1 MRRNNSWIDHLRYRW
16 CNIHP
21 FSHALSITNKDGSVF
36 WICLEESRP
45 AEIII
50 GKNARCCGIIR
61 IHWEQDILEICDLR
75 IVEKHRGNGLG
86 TEILLWIISYAQQE
100 NIQQIWAI
108 VSPEN
113 FCDFDRLMDW
123 YLRYGFHRE
132 SPDGKFLIM
141 DL

>member
-1 MRRNNSWIDHLRYRW
+1 MGNNISWIKHLKYRR

-21 FSHALSITNKDGSVF
+21 SSNAISITTNEESIY

-61 IHWEQDILEICDLR
+61 IRWDRDVLEICDLR
-75 IVEKHRGNGLG
+75 IMGQHRGKGLG
-86 TEILLWIISYAQQE
+86 TKILLWIIAYAQQE

-113 FCDFDRLMDW
+113 LCDFDRLMNW

-132 SPDGKFLIM
+132 SPDGKFIIM

>member
-1 MRRNNSWIDHLRYRW
+1 MGNNIPWIKHLKYRW
-16 CNIHP
+16 FNIHP
-21 FSHALSITNKDGSVF
+21 CSNAISITTNEESIY
-36 WICLEESRP
+36 WIYLEESRP

-86 TEILLWIISYAQQE
+86 SEILLWIFAYARQE
-100 NIQQIWAI
+100 NIKQIWAI
-108 VSPEN
+108 VSPEK
-113 FCDFDRLMDW
+113 FCDFDRLMNW
-123 YLRYGFHRE
+123 YLRFGFHRE
-132 SPDGKFLIM
+132 SPDGKFIIM

>member
-1 MRRNNSWIDHLRYRW
+1 MRNNISWINHIKYRW

-21 FSHALSITNKDGSVF
+21 SSLAISIKTKEGSVF

-50 GKNARCCGIIR
+50 GKNAKCCGIIR

-86 TEILLWIISYAQQE
+86 SEILLWIFAYARQE
-100 NIQQIWAI
+100 NIKQIWAI

-113 FCDFDRLMDW
+113 FCDFDRLMNW

-132 SPDGKFLIM
+132 LPDGKFIIM